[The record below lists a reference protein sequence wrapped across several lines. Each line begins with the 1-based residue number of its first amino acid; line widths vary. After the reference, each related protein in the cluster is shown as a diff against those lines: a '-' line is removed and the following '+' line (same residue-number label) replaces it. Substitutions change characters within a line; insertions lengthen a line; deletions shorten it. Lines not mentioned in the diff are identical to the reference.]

1 MASKGW
7 GMRRRRSGFLWNRH
21 RIWGNAL
28 TAVTTVIAVGAVV
41 VPQAVAQQLPQYRY
55 NGSIWSPY
63 SLPTGSSVP
72 VHAVTGSS
80 AKPLPAKGQKPLAQY
95 TPGTAQWPAAGSSVV
110 TLTRTAAATSPTGT
124 PSANT
129 DKGSPSTPK
138 TPALRSASAPSAAA
152 GESAAPS
159 TTPVSGPVRAGSLP
173 VWVAPVTSAVGGRT
187 KAAVAA
193 APSAVRVQ
201 VASHAQTVAAGSDG
215 MLLGFARAD
224 GGSGSDR
231 VQVVID
237 YAALAKAYGGG
248 FGSRL
253 ELVQVPACALTT
265 PQVAAC
271 RTRTPLAFTNRAASD
286 QLVATL
292 SLTGTTGT
300 AMPAATRGTVRAA
313 VAGRSAASVAAAPMT
328 ATEVISGTSGSQGNY
343 AATSLNPSGT
353 WQESGTGAFTY
364 SYPIDVPTAVGGA
377 APSVAFSYNSQ
388 SVDGETSARNSQASW
403 IGDGWDYDPGF
414 IERSYRSCGSLLDSS
429 GNRLLKGSGD
439 ECWGGDN
446 ATMSF
451 GSDSGTLIPVA
462 KPTLSPSNLVQ
473 QWALQGDDGTV
484 VQELSGAD
492 NGLYRGIYYRVLNTD
507 GSAAYFGA
515 DHAPNGVGPSAS
527 LQSADTSTDSAWG
540 VPVLHPVSGD
550 PCYSSSTGTGS
561 KCSENEGWRW
571 NLDFTVSPTG
581 FVQRYDYSTETNY
594 YDLGGGQVAASNGS
608 GTLTPYIRGGALTS
622 ISYGYTLAD
631 EETGHLPAAQVVFT
645 SKQRCQ
651 KSSSFDCT
659 QAISTS
665 NATNWPDVPYD
676 LNCPSSDSTTLP
688 PGSTSIPANVC
699 VTSSPTFWT
708 TTRLDS
714 VTTKVNVAGQ
724 GLTAVDSY
732 QLGQVYSDAG
742 GSVDPVTGT
751 TVDQTD
757 AGELQAVLWLQ
768 TITHTGSATDAGS
781 SSPVTLNPITFIGN
795 ETDNRVTGSDP
806 GDPPLYRPRISQII
820 TETGEA
826 IAVTYYNPDCSV
838 TGGTMPAAP
847 DSDTMSCYQVYWT
860 PPGAVKPIADWFNKT
875 SVHTVAV
882 SDLTGASTDQAG
894 VITQGSKVTSYD
906 GSPTQTSTYTYGPAA
921 WHRDDS
927 AQTDDQYRT
936 WDQFRGYATV
946 TVTTG
951 SAPDP
956 ITQTTTTYLQG
967 MDGDYLANG
976 TQRSVKVGDSVG
988 DEVVDSNWLAGTPLE
1003 TDTYTQAGG
1012 SIDAKTV
1019 NGPFANTVTQSVPQS
1034 AWTDWNTTDDTGTAP
1049 TLSTLP
1055 NLTSYR
1061 ATSTESRTYSLLAGG
1076 TSWRENQSVTSYDS
1090 QGRPSTADAIA
1101 GVGGSG
1107 AQETCATTTYAA
1119 PPTSNPMMLTY
1130 ADQVTKVT
1138 GACGGSSPTLLSAA
1152 RTYYGGDGTL
1162 TDLGTFGQLDT
1173 AGTGEVTGTQ
1183 TATASSAGT
1192 PTTWQTTA
1200 AMTHDGAGRIT
1211 QTLDANGSS
1220 TETSYTPAWSGAG
1233 GNTNPTTMVSTNPQ
1247 GWTTTSKLDPL
1258 RGLATEDIDANN
1270 RYTDITYDALGRR
1283 TAVWLPGRVAVGSS
1297 PEAAYPSYPDEKFA
1311 YAVDPGENTSITP
1324 DEPLSG
1330 APSSVTTQTLNEDD
1344 SYSTSVTLYDGML
1357 QERQTQSDTA
1367 ADDTTGRVLTD
1378 MFYDSH
1384 GWPVRTYSSYWDS
1397 TTAPSATMAE
1407 PDNENQIPSETVTT
1421 YDGQGR
1427 SIQSTLYSKGTAQ
1440 WSSSTDYPGADET
1453 VSTPPAGGSTT
1464 ETFTN
1469 ALGQTTSSVV
1479 ENTNA
1484 QVTLTGGQIIASGT
1498 SVTSDSV
1505 RLAMLASGDLVLSSL
1520 ASGSTLWHSNTSSTG
1535 AYAKFGTD
1543 GNLYV
1548 YSASGTQLW
1557 STGLAATTGSTLK
1570 LQGDGNLV
1578 DYTSAGTSAWS
1589 SGTGNGDSGS
1599 APQANSTTSYTYTPA
1614 GQVSTV
1620 KDSAGNTWSY
1630 QYNLL
1635 GETTSQTD
1643 PNTGTTTF
1651 NSYDNLGNLL
1661 ESTDARGDKLGYTY
1675 DWDRRPTAEY
1685 NLTASGSSESA
1696 NDELASW
1703 SYDTLAKGYPT
1714 SAASYVGGAGSTG
1727 STYMEAVT
1735 GYDAA
1740 YQPLGSTL
1748 TIPAADGFADAG
1760 QSAAPTSGSVSYTS
1774 TNTYSPNTGEL
1785 VEVHYDADGG
1795 LPDEAVTYGD
1805 YLGGMLESS
1814 GSTLTY
1820 ANGTHG
1826 SAAYLDVADYT
1837 AQGQEIRST
1846 YGVGG
1851 EQLVTDASWDAVTGR
1866 ELTSDIETQT
1876 SKTNAIDGYAYR
1888 YDPAGDLTAV
1898 SDTQSSGGSITGTD
1912 TQCFTYDSMQR
1923 LTQAWSDTQGLTALS
1938 TSLGGGVGGCTS
1950 SAPETTTPG
1959 TTTVGGPAAYW
1970 QSYSYDLLG
1979 DRTSLVNHDT
1989 SGNAV
1994 NDTTQN
2000 IAYPGSNGTT
2010 SATDPNQA
2018 TSVTTSNPNPSLA
2031 GTTTV
2036 TPGYTDPTSG
2046 ADNGN
2051 TTKRTVTATGNVL
2064 SGVTT
2069 TSGGKLCL
2077 ADPGASTT
2085 PGTGVILWGCE
2096 SGGQNATI
2104 GSDGTVRIQGL
2115 CLDTTGGNGAT
2126 AVLNTCA
2133 SGTASQQWKATAT
2146 ALVNTSSGRCL
2157 ADPSGNQSPGGAKQI
2172 VWTCG
2177 SSGQTYTVPTD
2188 NTAIPAGQTQTTTYD
2203 GEGRTSSV
2211 TTGTGSTS
2219 DTSSYLYDASGNLLE
2234 QTSSTGS
2241 TPTTR
2246 ILYLFGGAEQI
2257 TLNIPNKSWTALR
2270 NYSGPDGTSITRT
2283 SAGPVA
2289 YQIANAQGTAETTID
2304 ASTLA
2309 VTHRY
2314 YDPYGNPRGTQ
2325 PTTWVST
2332 DENHGF
2338 LGQPADPN
2346 TGLDL
2351 LGARNYDPTEGRF
2364 TSPDPIFEAGDPNQM
2379 GGYTYAADNPSTSSD
2394 PSGLVR
2400 LMPVPLPGGY
2410 SGGDPTP
2417 PPIPAPTNT
2426 SNGATTAAPCSN
2438 QETKFGCDAVDARAE
2453 TQGAPPGTFNQL
2465 LEGLG
2470 GSIAFMSI
2478 GAVWEACEDVSV
2490 GVLTAGCTSAAT
2502 GAGEGVC
2509 ALIFGDCGPGAV
2521 QDPTD
2526 DGTGDGEGV
2535 HDPSGDVGTAQA
2547 AGAGTA
2553 ASAAAA
2559 TELEEGAGP
2568 TGSYLDSI
2576 TEPTT
2581 PAKGTSDDGNS
2592 SSTGKSP
2599 TCVACKCSFSPDT
2612 PVLLASGKTKAIGKL
2627 KDGDQV
2633 ESANPDTG
2641 KKEGGRT
2648 VQHIWINHDTDL
2660 LDVVV
2665 STGHGHTATIHTTA
2679 NHPFWDN
2686 TTHSW
2691 VSAGNLKPGHQ
2702 LATTNDGQ
2710 HPTVLAT
2717 KVTPGAA
2724 DRWNL
2729 TVQQLHT
2736 YYVMAGSTPIL
2747 VHNTDCG
2754 TTTFHTVQGPADASR
2769 LKSGG
2774 DPFPTEP
2781 HRAHFGPGVYS
2792 WGSREEAEAY
2802 AANKPGTQILSF
2814 SIGNDDLAGL
2824 SQAHLGGMTDDDATS
2839 FMEQYSLLWDGDA
2852 SHGLD
2857 YITRPTA
2864 RGTENY
2870 FSSNIFH
2877 LLNFGEP

>member
-1 MASKGW
+1 M
-7 GMRRRRSGFLWNRH
+7 
-21 RIWGNAL
+21 
-28 TAVTTVIAVGAVV
+28 
-41 VPQAVAQQLPQYRY
+41 
-55 NGSIWSPY
+55 
-63 SLPTGSSVP
+63 
-72 VHAVTGSS
+72 
-80 AKPLPAKGQKPLAQY
+80 
-95 TPGTAQWPAAGSSVV
+95 
-110 TLTRTAAATSPTGT
+110 
-124 PSANT
+124 
-129 DKGSPSTPK
+129 
-138 TPALRSASAPSAAA
+138 
-152 GESAAPS
+152 
-159 TTPVSGPVRAGSLP
+159 
-173 VWVAPVTSAVGGRT
+173 
-187 KAAVAA
+187 
-193 APSAVRVQ
+193 
-201 VASHAQTVAAGSDG
+201 ASHAQTEAAGSDG

-224 GGSGSDR
+224 GGSGSGR

-265 PQVAAC
+265 PQAAAC
-271 RTRTPLAFTNRAASD
+271 RTRTPLAFTNRAAAD

-292 SLTGTTGT
+292 SLTGTTGAT
-300 AMPAATRGTVRAA
+300 TNAADGAARPA
-313 VAGRSAASVAAAPMT
+313 AAAPMT

-353 WQESGTGAFTY
+353 WQASGTGAFTY
-364 SYPIDVPTAVGGA
+364 SYPIDVPTAVGGV
-377 APSVAFSYNSQ
+377 APSVAFSYDSQ
-388 SVDGETSARNSQASW
+388 AVDGETSARNSQASW

-439 ECWGGDN
+439 ECWAGDN

-451 GSDSGTLIPVA
+451 GSHSGTLVPMA

-473 QWALQGDDGTV
+473 QWALQGDDGTI
-484 VQELSGAD
+484 VQELSGAA
-492 NGLYRGIYYRVLNTD
+492 NGLYQGIYYRVLSTD

-515 DHAPNGVGPSAS
+515 DHAPTGAGPSAS
-527 LQSADTSTDSAWG
+527 LQSADTSTNSAWG

-561 KCSENEGWRW
+561 KCSSNEGWRW

-594 YDLGGGQVAASNGS
+594 YDLGGGQVAVANGS
-608 GTLTPYIRGGALTS
+608 GTLTPYTRGGTLTS

-631 EETGHLPAAQVVFT
+631 EQAGRLPAAQVVFT
-645 SKQRCQ
+645 SKQRCEI
-651 KSSSFDCT
+651 SSSFDCT

-688 PGSTSIPANVC
+688 PGSTSVPANVC
-699 VTSSPTFWT
+699 ITSSPSFWSS
-708 TTRLDS
+708 TRLDS

-724 GLTAVDSY
+724 GLTTVDSY

-751 TVDQTD
+751 TVDPTD

-768 TITHTGSATDAGS
+768 TITHTGSATDAGG
-781 SSPVTLNPITFIGN
+781 SSPVTVNPITFIGN
-795 ETDNRVTGSDP
+795 DTDNRVTGSDP

-838 TGGTMPAAP
+838 TAGTMPTAP
-847 DSDTMSCYQVYWT
+847 DTDTMSCYQVYWT
-860 PPGAVKPIADWFNKT
+860 PPGAIKPIADWFNKT
-875 SVHTVAV
+875 RVQTVAV
-882 SDLTGASTDQAG
+882 SDLTGASSDQAG
-894 VITQGSKVTSYD
+894 VVMQGTTVTSYD
-906 GSPTQTSTYTYGPAA
+906 GSPTQTSTYAYGPAA

-927 AQTDDQYRT
+927 VQTDDQYRT

-956 ITQTTTTYLQG
+956 ITQTTTTYMQG
-967 MDGDYLANG
+967 MDGDYLADG
-976 TQRSVKVGDSVG
+976 TRRSVKVVDSVG
-988 DEVVDSNWLAGTPLE
+988 DQVTDSNWLAGTVLE
-1003 TDTYTQAGG
+1003 TDTYTKAGG

-1019 NGPFANTVTQSVPQS
+1019 NGPFANAVTQSVAQS

-1055 NLTSYR
+1055 NLISYR
-1061 ATSTESRTYSLLAGG
+1061 PTSTESRAYSLLASG
-1076 TSWRENQSVTSYDS
+1076 SWRENESITGYDS
-1090 QGRPSTADAIA
+1090 QGRPSTADSIA
-1101 GVGGSG
+1101 DVGGS
-1107 AQETCATTTYAA
+1107 APQETCSTTSYAT

-1130 ADQVTKVT
+1130 KDQVINVT
-1138 GACGGSSPTLLSAA
+1138 GACAGSSPTLLSAA

-1162 TDLGTFGQLDT
+1162 TSLGTFGQLDA
-1173 AGTGEVTGTQ
+1173 AGTGEATGTL

-1192 PTTWQTTA
+1192 VTAWQTTA
-1200 AMTHDGAGRIT
+1200 TMTYDGAGRVT
-1211 QTLDANGSS
+1211 QTLDTNGRP
-1220 TETSYTPAWSGAG
+1220 TGTSYTPAWSSAG
-1233 GNTNPTTMVSTNPQ
+1233 GNTDPTTVVSTNSQ

-1258 RGLATEDIDANN
+1258 RGLVTENIDANN

-1297 PEAAYPSYPDEKFA
+1297 PEAAYPAYPDEKFA
-1311 YAVDPGENTSITP
+1311 YAVDPGAQTTITP
-1324 DEPLSG
+1324 NEPLSG
-1330 APSSVTTQTLNEDD
+1330 APSSVTTQTLNEND
-1344 SYSTSVTLYDGML
+1344 SYGTSVTFYDGMM

-1378 MFYDSH
+1378 TFYDSH

-1397 TTAPSATMAE
+1397 TTAPSTTMAE

-1427 SIQSTLYSKGTAQ
+1427 SFRSTLYSKSTAQ
-1440 WSSSTDYPGADET
+1440 WSSSTSYPGADET

-1464 ETFTN
+1464 QTFTN
-1469 ALGQTTSSVV
+1469 ALGQTTSTVV

-1498 SVTSDSV
+1498 SLSSDSV
-1505 RLAMLASGDLVLSSL
+1505 RLSMLASGDLVLSSL
-1520 ASGSTLWHSNTSSTG
+1520 ASGSTLWHSSTSSTG

-1570 LQGDGNLV
+1570 LQNDANLV
-1578 DYTSAGTSAWS
+1578 DYTSAGTAAWAS
-1589 SGTGNGDSGS
+1589 NTYQKAS
-1599 APQANSTTSYTYTPA
+1599 QANATTSYTYTPA

-1635 GETTSQTD
+1635 GETTSQSD
-1643 PNTGTTTF
+1643 PNVGTTTF
-1651 NSYDNLGNLL
+1651 NSYDDLGNLL
-1661 ESTDARGDKLGYTY
+1661 ESTDARGDKLGYAY
-1675 DWDRRPTAEY
+1675 DWDNRPTAEY

-1696 NDELASW
+1696 NYELASW

-1714 SAASYVGGAGSTG
+1714 STASYVGGAGSTG
-1727 STYMEAVT
+1727 STYSEAVT
-1735 GYDAA
+1735 GYNAA
-1740 YQPLGSTL
+1740 YQQLGSSL
-1748 TIPAADGFADAG
+1748 TIPAADGFAAAG
-1760 QSAAPTSGSVSYTS
+1760 QSTAPTSGSVTYTN

-1785 VEVHYDADGG
+1785 EEVHYDADGG

-1805 YLGGMLESS
+1805 YLGGMLEST

-1837 AQGQEIRST
+1837 ALGQESRST

-1851 EQLVTDASWDAVTGR
+1851 KQLVTDATWDAVTGR
-1866 ELTSDIETQT
+1866 ELTSDTNTQT
-1876 SKTNAIDGYAYR
+1876 STTNAIDGYAYR
-1888 YDPAGDLTAV
+1888 YDTVGDLTGV

-1923 LTQAWSDTQGLTALS
+1923 LTQAWSDTQGLTTLS
-1938 TSLGGGVGGCTS
+1938 SSLGGGVGGCAS
-1950 SAPETTTPG
+1950 SAPETTTVG

-1979 DRTSLVNHDT
+1979 DRTSLVDHDT

-2010 SATDPNQA
+2010 SASDPNQA

-2096 SGGQNATI
+2096 AGGQDVTI

-2115 CLDTTGGNGAT
+2115 CLDTTGANDAT
-2126 AVLNTCA
+2126 VVLNTCT

-2146 ALVNTSSGRCL
+2146 TLVNTSSGRCL

-2177 SSGQTYTVPTD
+2177 SGGQTYTVPTD

-2203 GEGRTSSV
+2203 AEGRTSTV
-2211 TTGTGSTS
+2211 TTGTGTTTA
-2219 DTSSYLYDASGNLLE
+2219 TSSYLYDASGSLLE

-2257 TLNIPNKSWTALR
+2257 TLNVPNKSWTALR
-2270 NYSGPDGTSITRT
+2270 NYNGPDGTTITRT
-2283 SAGPVA
+2283 SAGTVA
-2289 YQIANAQGTAETTID
+2289 YQVANGQGTAETTID
-2304 ASTLA
+2304 ASSLA
-2309 VTHRY
+2309 VTRRY

-2325 PTTWVST
+2325 PTTWIST
-2332 DENHGF
+2332 DENRGF
-2338 LGQPADPN
+2338 LNQPSDPN

-2364 TSPDPIFEAGDPNQM
+2364 TSPDPIFEAGEPNQM
-2379 GGYTYAADNPSTSSD
+2379 GGYTYAADNPSTGSD
-2394 PSGLVR
+2394 PTGLMCTAGVDSPECSSLGIAPR
-2400 LMPVPLPGGY
+2400 PETP
-2410 SGGDPTP
+2410 SAP
-2417 PPIPAPTNT
+2417 PPTNNSSGSTSASSSCDSACQNGELADWEYQTGCDLSPGACAEMWRESQVVSSNPEETYPLDLVASVSEAAELTAGKIQELNSLLCDIPSGVVLAVCMAEEALQKSSGSIGGFFT
-2426 SNGATTAAPCSN
+2426 SFLKEIGDSLTAGKSVNPTTAAKRTGGGGKS
-2438 QETKFGCDAVDARAE
+2438 AS
-2453 TQGAPPGTFNQL
+2453 
-2465 LEGLG
+2465 G
-2470 GSIAFMSI
+2470 GSSCL
-2478 GAVWEACEDVSV
+2478 AC
-2490 GVLTAGCTSAAT
+2490 
-2502 GAGEGVC
+2502 GE
-2509 ALIFGDCGPGAV
+2509 
-2521 QDPTD
+2521 
-2526 DGTGDGEGV
+2526 
-2535 HDPSGDVGTAQA
+2535 
-2547 AGAGTA
+2547 
-2553 ASAAAA
+2553 
-2559 TELEEGAGP
+2559 
-2568 TGSYLDSI
+2568 
-2576 TEPTT
+2576 
-2581 PAKGTSDDGNS
+2581 
-2592 SSTGKSP
+2592 
-2599 TCVACKCSFSPDT
+2599 CSFSPTT
-2612 PVLLASGKTKAIGKL
+2612 PVLLANGKTKPIAKL
-2627 KDGDQV
+2627 KDGDEV
-2633 ESANPDTG
+2633 ESADPNTG
-2641 KKEGGRT
+2641 KEEGGRM
-2648 VQHIWINHDTDL
+2648 VQHVWINHDTDL
-2660 LDVVV
+2660 LDVIV

-2679 NHPFWDN
+2679 NHPFWDD
-2686 TTHSW
+2686 TTHTW
-2691 VSAGNLKPGHQ
+2691 VAAGSLKPGHE
-2702 LATTNDGQ
+2702 LNSTGAHHSIVVAT
-2710 HPTVLAT
+2710 HA
-2717 KVTPGAA
+2717 TPGAA
-2724 DRWNL
+2724 NRWNL

-2736 YYVMAGSTPIL
+2736 YYVVAGGTPIL
-2747 VHNTDCG
+2747 VHNTDGEGCKVDLGNGTYLHPDGSIRDANGHYAG
-2754 TTTFHTVQGPADASR
+2754 TTGVQPGANNEETVWDHLQTEGVTVVRQETSVRVPGFKLRKFDGLANIDGLWYGIETKGASAGRNPDQKLFDGWLNTPGNTAVTLNGQYELHGVFDAWV
-2769 LKSGG
+2769 
-2774 DPFPTEP
+2774 P
-2781 HRAHFGPGVYS
+2781 
-2792 WGSREEAEAY
+2792 
-2802 AANKPGTQILSF
+2802 
-2814 SIGNDDLAGL
+2814 
-2824 SQAHLGGMTDDDATS
+2824 
-2839 FMEQYSLLWDGDA
+2839 
-2852 SHGLD
+2852 
-2857 YITRPTA
+2857 
-2864 RGTENY
+2864 
-2870 FSSNIFH
+2870 
-2877 LLNFGEP
+2877 